1 LLAAAADDAE
11 PDPQAERDSSN
22 AADDN
27 TVIIRLLICMILFPP
42 AMMSADYQT
51 MQDEENIKS
60 ERSIRLI
67 FPHGRMTALK
77 ISIFHRLTKLAPKV
91 FPRLSG

>member
-1 LLAAAADDAE
+1 
-11 PDPQAERDSSN
+11 
-22 AADDN
+22 
-27 TVIIRLLICMILFPP
+27 MILFPP

-51 MQDEENIKS
+51 MQDYENIKS
-60 ERSIRLI
+60 ARSIRLI

-91 FPRLSG
+91 FPPTIWVTLFTSAPFHDIRLLTSYL